1 MTASWLLGR
10 TELETLFEELATE
23 LQVDG
28 LRAEVLMVGG
38 SWMLWYEM
46 REATRDV
53 DSAQTLSPE
62 VAAAVARVAPRHDL
76 DPDWLNDRA
85 APFMPLGFEVGT
97 STIVYEH
104 AALVVRTPPAS
115 TIFLMKLYA
124 GRAPDRDDLVKLWPV
139 SRFSTPEEAVAAYE
153 RAYPHAPDDPHL
165 IDFVAAISRAA
176 G

>member
-1 MTASWLLGR
+1 MSPSWLLGR
-10 TELETLFEELATE
+10 RELEALFEELATE
-23 LQVDG
+23 LEVG
-28 LRAEVLMVGG
+28 RLHAEILMVGG

-53 DSAQTLSPE
+53 DSAQRLSSD

-85 APFMPLGFEVGT
+85 ASFVPLGFDMAT
-97 STIVYEH
+97 ATIVYEH
-104 AALVVRTPPAS
+104 AALIVRTPPAS

-124 GRAPDRDDLVKLWPV
+124 GRAPDHDDVVKLWPV

-165 IDFVAAISRAA
+165 VAFVAEISRASR
-176 G
+176 